1 MNTNGVKLFR
11 FASILPSSL
20 VAAVFIT
27 FVFILFLATY
37 FLWQSRGMLHERAAS
52 NAETISN
59 VLGQY
64 ALKSIHE
71 SELLLQMASDEHRRE
86 LKAGTFSEKAF
97 ADYLNTIRKRVPA
110 IANLRITDASGLI
123 RYSDT
128 GLMATPTDI
137 SDRPYFALAR
147 DSGRKLTISPPVLGK
162 ISQEWVIPL
171 AWRLDGRDGQFNGL
185 LVANLAAKHFT
196 DLFASLKAGP
206 KSAILLFDSSTSINL
221 RHPEPKGPG
230 SAVGLKIGSP
240 EFKALWQQGVRQT
253 TYRAQSTTDGIWR
266 TYSYRQIGDYPLFVM
281 VGVAE
286 DDILAPWRFQ
296 VAITIAFLIGLGL
309 VVVLLSRSLVKSMAA
324 QQRAHREWESGK
336 VQLEQSEARF
346 RSIIEAAPIPFA
358 LNDNQHNIVY
368 LNTAF
373 TRTFGYTREDIPTLS
388 AWWPQAYPD
397 PVYRQQIA
405 QDWQTHMEKAE
416 RDNVP
421 FEPVEANIQC
431 KNKEHR
437 TVLVA
442 AAPLSQSFH
451 DLHAVTFYDITER
464 KQNEAE
470 LIKHRLH
477 LEELVQQR
485 TNELIRT
492 EAKATHI
499 LQSSADGLYGVD
511 RDGKITFINPAAC
524 QMLGCTAEQVIGQSA
539 HTLFHHSKPDGSPY
553 PIDEC
558 PSHMALRRGHE
569 IRVDN
574 EVYWH
579 ADGHPVPV
587 MFAAHPMIQD
597 GSNGGAVIS
606 FVDMSEQRAAA
617 LARERAI
624 VAAEN
629 LARVRSEF
637 LSNMSHEIRTPING
651 VLGFA
656 QIGYRNYQDS
666 DKARNAFE
674 KILASGNR
682 LLGVINDVLDF
693 SKIEAGKLTIERT
706 TLSIN
711 SEIEEVI
718 DVMRPLAQAKHL
730 DLRIEFAPDLP
741 QTCTGDP
748 LRMSQVLL
756 NLLSN
761 AVKFTEAG
769 SVTLTASIDGETLIF
784 RVTDTGIGMDKAQ
797 INDLFVPFQQADGSM
812 TRRYGGTGLGLTIA
826 KRLAELMEGYIRV
839 ESQPGKGS
847 TFEFRLPYVQADE
860 PLADLFSGAEPTA
873 VAGKRLEGITILVAE
888 DEPINQQVLELNLTE
903 DGARVVMVSN
913 GLEAVDRILQ
923 DGRDTYDIVLMDMQ
937 MPELGGVEATQRILE
952 LAPDLPIIG
961 QTVNAFAEDREKCL
975 AAGMVGYIAKP
986 IDPEALVRLV
996 LEHVMTRRR
1005 G

>member
-1 MNTNGVKLFR
+1 MDSNSGKLFR
-11 FASILPSSL
+11 FSSSLPSSL
-20 VAAVFIT
+20 VAVVALT
-27 FVFILFLATY
+27 FVSILFLATY
-37 FLWQSRGMLHERAAS
+37 FLWQSRGMLHDRAAS

-64 ALKSIHE
+64 VLKSIHE
-71 SELLLQMASDEHRRE
+71 SELLLQTASDEHRRE
-86 LKAGTFSEKAF
+86 LNAGTFSEKEF

-110 IANLRITDASGLI
+110 IANLRISDASGLI

-128 GLMATPTDI
+128 GLMATPADI

-147 DSGRKLTISPPVLGK
+147 DGGSKLTISSPVLGK

-206 KSAILLFDSSTSINL
+206 KSAILLFDDSTSINL

-240 EFKALWQQGVRQT
+240 EFKALWQEGIRQA

-266 TYSYRQIGDYPLFVM
+266 TYSYRQVGDYPLFVM

-296 VAITIAFLIGLGL
+296 VAVTIAFLVGLVL
-309 VVVLLSRSLVKSMAA
+309 VVVLLSRSLVQSMAA
-324 QQRAHREWESGK
+324 QQRAHREWENGK
-336 VQLEQSEARF
+336 IELEQSEARF

-358 LNDNQHNIVY
+358 LNDNQQNSVY

-373 TRTFGYTREDIPTLS
+373 TRTFGYTREDLPTLS

-397 PVYRQQIA
+397 SAYRQQIA
-405 QDWQTHMEKAE
+405 KDWQTHMEKAE
-416 RDNVP
+416 RDNFP
-421 FEPVEANIQC
+421 FEPVEADIQC
-431 KNKEHR
+431 KNGESR

-485 TNELIRT
+485 TNELMRT

-524 QMLGCTAEQVIGQSA
+524 QLLGCTAEQAIGQSA
-539 HTLFHHSKPDGSPY
+539 HALFHHSKPDGSPY

-558 PSHMALRRGHE
+558 PSHMALRRGSE
-569 IRVDN
+569 IRADN
-574 EVYWH
+574 ETYWH
-579 ADGHPVPV
+579 ADGHAVPV
-587 MFAAHPMIQD
+587 MFAAHPMIED
-597 GSNGGAVIS
+597 GKNGGAVIS

-651 VLGFA
+651 VMGFA
-656 QIGYRNYQDS
+656 EIGYRNYQDAE
-666 DKARNAFE
+666 KARNAFD
-674 KILASGNR
+674 KIRLSGNR

-693 SKIEAGKLTIERT
+693 SKIEAGKLHVERIT
-706 TLSIN
+706 VALN
-711 SEIEEVI
+711 EVI
-718 DVMRPLAQAKHL
+718 EQAVNVVQERADAKHIAL
-730 DLRIEFAPDLP
+730 CVVLAPDLP
-741 QTCTGDP
+741 QTCLGDP
-748 LRMSQVLL
+748 LRMGQVLL

-761 AVKFTEAG
+761 AVKFTEKG
-769 SVTLTASIDGETLIF
+769 DVTLSVTLENETLIF
-784 RVTDTGIGMDKAQ
+784 RVTDTGIGMNEEQ
-797 INDLFVPFQQADGSM
+797 ISQLFAPFQQGDGTT
-812 TRRYGGTGLGLTIA
+812 TRRFGGTGLGLTIA
-826 KRLAELMEGYIRV
+826 NRIAELMEAEIRV
-839 ESQPGKGS
+839 QSQPGIGS
-847 TFEFRLPYVQADE
+847 TFEFRLPYVHADA
-860 PLADLFSGAEPTA
+860 PAQDLFSSGEPSA
-873 VAGKRLEGITILVAE
+873 AGKRLVGITILVAE
-888 DEPINQQVLELNLTE
+888 DEPINQQILELNLTDE
-903 DGARVVMVSN
+903 GARVVTVSN
-913 GLEAVDRILQ
+913 
-923 DGRDTYDIVLMDMQ
+923 
-937 MPELGGVEATQRILE
+937 
-952 LAPDLPIIG
+952 
-961 QTVNAFAEDREKCL
+961 
-975 AAGMVGYIAKP
+975 AG
-986 IDPEALVRLV
+986 
-996 LEHVMTRRR
+996 
-1005 G
+1005 